1 MVFYN
6 LGILL
11 CSANY
16 QYLLCHQ
23 PNYAR
28 LKLSLLEVVDGVGK
42 IVEFVAGYVHREPAV
57 RSAEGRL
64 LGHPRHGRHSVH
76 LLLHR
81 QDPGGVSVRGGCGDR

>member
-1 MVFYN
+1 MFSKLSVFA
-6 LGILL
+6 LSSTKL
-11 CSANY
+11 CSAKAEFAGSSCY
-16 QYLLCHQ
+16 TD
-23 PNYAR
+23 
-28 LKLSLLEVVDGVGK
+28 DGVGK

-81 QDPGGVSVRGGCGDR
+81 QDPGGVPVRGGCGDR